1 MTFLTDLLP
10 PAVRK
15 YVYAILSAGLYLYSL
30 YLATQGDWAEFAVS
44 TASALVTSMA
54 TANVDVE
61 TDPETEE
68 FVDEEPYEPLDS
80 EGVPVE

>member
-1 MTFLTDLLP
+1 MNFLTDLMP
-10 PAVRK
+10 PTARK

-54 TANVDVE
+54 TANV
-61 TDPETEE
+61 TATPED
-68 FVDEEPYEPLDS
+68 DEQA
-80 EGVPVE
+80 